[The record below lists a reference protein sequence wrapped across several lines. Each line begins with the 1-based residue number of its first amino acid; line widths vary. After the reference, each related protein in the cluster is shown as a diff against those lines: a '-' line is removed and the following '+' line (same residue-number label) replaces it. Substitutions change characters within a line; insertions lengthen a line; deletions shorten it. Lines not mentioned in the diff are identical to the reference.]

1 MYTTH
6 IITWINKIE
15 CCDLETDRLT
25 LAYIHVLATRGQ
37 TNENNKYLIPGLL
50 PYNVTVVHAELTV
63 FTMSAD
69 CRTWVTSHQKA
80 EVTNNKNDVDLTQ
93 TYR

>member
-1 MYTTH
+1 MYLLQEDKQMKT
-6 IITWINKIE
+6 IDWW
-15 CCDLETDRLT
+15 ETMST
-25 LAYIHVLATRGQ
+25 
-37 TNENNKYLIPGLL
+37 IPGLL

-69 CRTWVTSHQKA
+69 SRTWVASHQKA

-93 TYR
+93 TNH

>member
-15 CCDLETDRLT
+15 CCDLETDT

-50 PYNVTVVHAELTV
+50 PYNVIVVHAELTV

-69 CRTWVTSHQKA
+69 SRTWVASHQKA

-93 TYR
+93 TNH